1 MKILPTLV
9 TGGCGFVGR
18 HLVKRL
24 LKNGHEIVLVDNL
37 FSGTH
42 PNEWLEKDDLDK
54 IEFINLDVRDFFRS
68 ESEKKFDDVFHLSA
82 VIGGRI
88 KIDKDPI
95 SVALDLSIDAEFFN
109 WLVKNKPER
118 VLYTSSSAAYPTSL
132 QAKENQVLLKE
143 NMINLEGELGSPDM
157 TYGWSKLTGE
167 YLSKL
172 CAKYYGIHIAC
183 VRPFSGYG
191 EDQDLTYPVP
201 AIGMRAVQKEDPLI
215 VWGSGKQSRDFV
227 YIEDCIDA
235 MLLSIEKISD
245 GSGVNISSGKPTTF
259 LEVAQIYATIA
270 DYSPSIKPLEN
281 MPEGVFARYGD
292 TEMSSKILGW
302 KPKTDLY
309 SGLKIVY
316 DYLKSKTN

>member
-1 MKILPTLV
+1 MRTLV

-24 LKNGHEIVLVDNL
+24 IKNGHEIVLVDNL
-37 FSGTH
+37 FSGNH
-42 PNEWLEKDDLDK
+42 PENWLEKNELNK
-54 IEFINLDVRDFFRS
+54 IEFINSDVRDFFRTNPLS
-68 ESEKKFDDVFHLSA
+68 KQKFGDVFHLSA

-88 KIDKDPI
+88 KIDEDPI

-109 WLVKNKPER
+109 WLVKSKPNR
-118 VLYTSSSAAYPTSL
+118 VLYTSSSAAYPVSL
-132 QAKENQVLLKE
+132 QAKENQILLKE
-143 NMINLEGELGSPDM
+143 DMINFDGALGSPDM

-172 CAKYYGIHIAC
+172 CAKHYGIHIAC

-191 EDQDLTYPVP
+191 EDQDMTYPVP
-201 AIGMRAVQKEDPLI
+201 AIGMRAVNKEDPLI

-235 MLLSIEKISD
+235 MLLASEKISD
-245 GSGVNISSGKPTTF
+245 GSGVNISSGKLTTF
-259 LEVAQIYATIA
+259 TEIAQNYADIA
-270 DYSPSIKPLEN
+270 GYSPSIKPLDD

-292 TEMSSKILGW
+292 IEMSSKILGW
-302 KPKTDLY
+302 KPKTNLKD
-309 SGLKIVY
+309 GLKIVF
-316 DYLKSKTN
+316 DYLQSTKS

>member
-1 MKILPTLV
+1 MKTLV

-24 LKNGHEIVLVDNL
+24 VKNGHEIVLVDNL
-37 FSGTH
+37 FSGNH
-42 PNEWLEKDDLDK
+42 PEQWLKPDELEHV
-54 IEFINLDVRDFFRS
+54 EFINTDVRDFFKNNSSS
-68 ESEKKFDDVFHLSA
+68 EQKFNDVFHLSA

-95 SVALDLSIDAEFFN
+95 AVAMDLSIDAEFFN
-109 WLVKNKPER
+109 WIVKSKPNR

-132 QAKENQVLLKE
+132 QAEEKQILLKE
-143 NMINLEGELGSPDM
+143 NMINFEGELGSPDM

-167 YLSKL
+167 YLSRL

-191 EDQDLTYPVP
+191 EDQDLSYPVP
-201 AIGMRAVQKEDPLI
+201 AIGMRAVNQEDPLI

-235 MLLSIEKISD
+235 MLLTIEKISD

-259 LEVAQIYATIA
+259 LEVAKIYAQIA
-270 DYSPSIKPLEN
+270 NYSPSIEPLQN

-292 TEMSSKILGW
+292 TEMSSNILGW
-302 KPKTDLY
+302 KPKTSLED
-309 SGLKIVY
+309 GLKIVFNH
-316 DYLKSKTN
+316 LKSQKS